1 MMIHVEKITPMVK
14 LNLRL
19 QLQMKLK
26 ILNLTGKL
34 EKNDTYLQ
42 KRDKKL
48 QMIKLQ
54 LQITD

>member
-34 EKNDTYLQ
+34 EKNDT
-42 KRDKKL
+42 
-48 QMIKLQ
+48 
-54 LQITD
+54 